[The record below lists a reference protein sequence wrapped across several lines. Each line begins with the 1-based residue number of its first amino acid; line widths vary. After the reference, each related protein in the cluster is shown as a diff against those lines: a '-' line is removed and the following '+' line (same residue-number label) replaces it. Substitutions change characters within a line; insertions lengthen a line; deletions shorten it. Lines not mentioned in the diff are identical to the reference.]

1 MEAKLQLAQRS
12 HIPQLLRFM
21 QAFYAIDQYPFNVD
35 TAEKNLDRFI
45 ENPDL
50 GRIWVIGDKNQ
61 YIGYIILTFG
71 FSFEYQGRDAFIDE
85 FFLIPEVRGKGI
97 GKKILE
103 TVINKTSSLGVK
115 AIHLEVE
122 THNEA
127 GSRLYKSLDF
137 KGNNRALLTRKL

>member
-1 MEAKLQLAQRS
+1 MK
-12 HIPQLLRFM
+12 IP
-21 QAFYAIDQYPFNVD
+21 
-35 TAEKNLDRFI
+35 
-45 ENPDL
+45 
-50 GRIWVIGDKNQ
+50 IWGGIWMIRDKNQ

-103 TVINKTSSLGVK
+103 TVISKASSLGVK
-115 AIHLEVE
+115 AIHLEAE
-122 THNEA
+122 TDNEA

-137 KGNNRALLTRKL
+137 KGNNRALLTRRL

>member
-1 MEAKLQLAQRS
+1 MEVRLQLAQRS
-12 HIPQLLRFM
+12 NIPQLLRFM
-21 QAFYAIDQYPFNVD
+21 QAFYAIDQYPFNAD

-50 GRIWVIGDKNQ
+50 GRIWVIGDKSQN
-61 YIGYIILTFG
+61 IGYIILTFG

-103 TVINKTSSLGVK
+103 SVVNEASSLGVK

-127 GSRLYKSLDF
+127 GSRLYNRLGF
-137 KGNNRALLTRKL
+137 KGNNRALLTRRL

>member
-1 MEAKLQLAQRS
+1 MEVKLQLAQKS

-21 QAFYAIDQYPFNVD
+21 QAFYAIDQYPFNTD
-35 TAEKNLDRFI
+35 TAKKNLDQFI

-50 GRIWVIGDKNQ
+50 GRIWVILDENQ
-61 YIGYIILTFG
+61 NIGYIILTFG

-85 FFLIPEVRGKGI
+85 FYLIPETRSRGI
-97 GKKILE
+97 GKKVLE
-103 TVINKTSSLGVK
+103 TVISKASSLGVK

-127 GSRLYKSLDF
+127 GSRLYKRLDF
-137 KGNNRALLTRKL
+137 KGNNRALLTRRL